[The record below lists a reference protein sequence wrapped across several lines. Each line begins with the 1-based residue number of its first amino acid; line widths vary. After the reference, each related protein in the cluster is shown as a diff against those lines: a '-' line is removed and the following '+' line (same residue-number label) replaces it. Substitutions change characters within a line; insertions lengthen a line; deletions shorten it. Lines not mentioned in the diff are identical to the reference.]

1 MRCDAIY
8 VRTQSFV
15 LPVSFS
21 HPCNAIPLFSSVIAR
36 DGARDRPQGLQA
48 ASDRPLP
55 PPASSSSFSVIPVS
69 LTGSVPAGA
78 AIPPNCVTGRQ
89 RGEERGEHPR
99 PGFAAVAC
107 IIPRSH
113 SLPSVSIAGAQLTHR
128 HLVRSNFYVR
138 NRRNEPKSNCEEKT
152 LLAPVNVKTL
162 LRTEGPTV
170 TELTCSSYLTVDGVC
185 VRMRVRT
192 SSVYVILLELVRTKT
207 YHVVAMQANQW
218 PKLRHQR
225 TLEGS
230 SSAARE
236 THARMQSSE
245 QERACNHA
253 MQTPL
258 VIAPRA

>member
-78 AIPPNCVTGRQ
+78 AIPPNWVTGRQ

-192 SSVYVILLELVRTKT
+192 SSVYVILLELVRRHTMWWQCKQISGPNSVT
-207 YHVVAMQANQW
+207 NERLRVAAA
-218 PKLRHQR
+218 QR
-225 TLEGS
+225 
-230 SSAARE
+230 ARP
-236 THARMQSSE
+236 THACNQASSV
-245 QERACNHA
+245 RASMRCRH
-253 MQTPL
+253 PPI